1 MSYTMLN
8 NDAIRKYDYA
18 SDSLEGAAL
27 SFIRDCCE
35 KLRFDKNKATSM
47 NVESIDSE
55 REGTSLKKNQIPF
68 NMEKDIDRLCFENA
82 INRFLKSG
90 KKEDAF
96 DVYFC
101 YLEMFVGDYKKTR
114 RMIELLSEFEANG
127 SALLMKHRDHYS
139 HSVYAFCLGL
149 AIFQSNCIYREKYLK
164 AYGFEKG
171 EEQKPHVIT

>member
-35 KLRFDKNKATSM
+35 KLRFDKNKATSI

-90 KKEDAF
+90 KNVCF
-96 DVYFC
+96 RTGVR
-101 YLEMFVGDYKKTR
+101 KT
-114 RMIELLSEFEANG
+114 MASG
-127 SALLMKHRDHYS
+127 TGTTY
-139 HSVYAFCLGL
+139 SVYALY
-149 AIFQSNCIYREKYLK
+149 S
-164 AYGFEKG
+164 
-171 EEQKPHVIT
+171 

>member
-55 REGTSLKKNQIPF
+55 REGTSLKKIKF
-68 NMEKDIDRLCFENA
+68 H
-82 INRFLKSG
+82 STW
-90 KKEDAF
+90 
-96 DVYFC
+96 
-101 YLEMFVGDYKKTR
+101 KKTL
-114 RMIELLSEFEANG
+114 I
-127 SALLMKHRDHYS
+127 DY
-139 HSVYAFCLGL
+139 V
-149 AIFQSNCIYREKYLK
+149 LK
-164 AYGFEKG
+164 M
-171 EEQKPHVIT
+171 P

>member
-90 KKEDAF
+90 KNVCPKKSNF
-96 DVYFC
+96 SKIRHTINVTVNKS
-101 YLEMFVGDYKKTR
+101 LER
-114 RMIELLSEFEANG
+114 RES
-127 SALLMKHRDHYS
+127 K
-139 HSVYAFCLGL
+139 
-149 AIFQSNCIYREKYLK
+149 
-164 AYGFEKG
+164 
-171 EEQKPHVIT
+171 